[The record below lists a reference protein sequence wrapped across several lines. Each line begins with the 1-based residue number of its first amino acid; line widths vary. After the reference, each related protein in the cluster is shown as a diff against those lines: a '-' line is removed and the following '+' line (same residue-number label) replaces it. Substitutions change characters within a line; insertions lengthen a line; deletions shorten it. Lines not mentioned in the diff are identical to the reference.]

1 MRLDDIHNVF
11 VKYETFMMTFWNDT
25 SKIPKPNSS
34 NWNVRQT
41 ICFLVVFKLYK
52 PVHNGQIYNWYQWS
66 SVYNELNWK
75 KCYCYNNLNYTKI
88 CAILVKQI
96 KKYVALFRFEIK
108 QMNESKLNTKW
119 FYLWGIS

>member
-1 MRLDDIHNVF
+1 MPTVLFEWGSMIYTMCLWNMKRPVWLFEMTLPKFLSQIHLIGMWDKQFVF
-11 VKYETFMMTFWNDT
+11 
-25 SKIPKPNSS
+25 SG
-34 NWNVRQT
+34 
-41 ICFLVVFKLYK
+41 FKLYK

-108 QMNESKLNTKW
+108 QMNESKFTTK
-119 FYLWGIS
+119 